1 MIVILTFELP
11 NPYSI
16 NIVFDKNLTLELGEI
31 TNLNTILKRINWAFQ
46 NYPFETA
53 DVIDADT
60 SKILLKI
67 SDI

>member
-11 NPYSI
+11 NPCPI
-16 NIVFDKNLTLELGEI
+16 NIVFDENLTLELGKI

-46 NYPFETA
+46 NYPFKIA
-53 DVIDADT
+53 DVIDTDT
-60 SKILLKI
+60 GEILLKI

>member
-11 NPYSI
+11 NACSI
-16 NIVFDKNLTLELGEI
+16 NIVFDENLTLELGEV

-46 NYPFETA
+46 NYPFKTA
-53 DVIDADT
+53 DVVNADT
-60 SKILLKI
+60 GEILLII

>member
-11 NPYSI
+11 NPCSI
-16 NIVFDKNLTLELGEI
+16 NIVFDENLTLELGEI
-31 TNLNTILKRINWAFQ
+31 TNLNIILKRIAWAFQ
-46 NYPFETA
+46 NYPFKTA

-60 SKILLKI
+60 GKILLKI

>member
-1 MIVILTFELP
+1 MIAILTFELS
-11 NPYSI
+11 NPCSI

-31 TNLNTILKRINWAFQ
+31 TNFNTILKRVTWAFQ
-46 NYPFETA
+46 NYPFKTA

-60 SKILLKI
+60 GEILLKI

>member
-11 NPYSI
+11 NSCSI
-16 NIVFDKNLTLELGEI
+16 NIVFDKNLTLELEEI

-46 NYPFETA
+46 NYPFKTA
-53 DVIDADT
+53 DVINADT
-60 SKILLKI
+60 GEILLII